1 MFILQQNNKKLITK
15 HEEVTK
21 QGFVKYSEENSVL
34 ASAPGP
40 RGSLLLE
47 SIHSSGWGG
56 GERLFEYDCEEE
68 GVGAY

>member
-15 HEEVTK
+15 CQEVK
-21 QGFVKYSEENSVL
+21 SKVPVKYFEENSVL

-47 SIHSSGWGG
+47 SIHSSGSGG
-56 GERLFEYDCEEE
+56 GERLFEYDC
-68 GVGAY
+68 